1 MEAKYYKYRMFPL
14 NVDDKDINGLSVVIT
29 NYKHSDLHAKAIFIP
44 RELGNAACP
53 VKAVHN
59 YLSTFG
65 HTKGSLFQFR
75 SGSPVTHSYFT
86 SSLKSMLMF
95 MGLDPKFYKDHS
107 FRFGAATSAAAR
119 GIPLSVNQN
128 MGRWKSDAFM
138 RYIRMHNF

>member
-1 MEAKYYKYRMFPL
+1 MHSNVSHESIRFPSSHIL
-14 NVDDKDINGLSVVIT
+14 INAEDKDINGLSVVIT

-65 HTKGSLFQFR
+65 NTKGSLFQFR

-86 SSLKSMLMF
+86 SSLNST
-95 MGLDPKFYKDHS
+95 P
-107 FRFGAATSAAAR
+107 
-119 GIPLSVNQN
+119 
-128 MGRWKSDAFM
+128 
-138 RYIRMHNF
+138 IRRKA

>member
-1 MEAKYYKYRMFPL
+1 MFPL
-14 NVDDKDINGLSVVIT
+14 NADDKDINGLSVVIT

-53 VKAVHN
+53 VKAVHK

-119 GIPLSVNQN
+119 GNPLSVNQN